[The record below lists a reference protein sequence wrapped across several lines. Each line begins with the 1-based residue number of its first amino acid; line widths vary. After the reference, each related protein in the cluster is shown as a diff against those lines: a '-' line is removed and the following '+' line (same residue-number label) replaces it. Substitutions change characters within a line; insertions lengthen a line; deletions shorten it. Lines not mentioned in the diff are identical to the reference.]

1 MKIKSIRKITDCR
14 RLNMFELKYLDVN
27 GHEKTW
33 QIASRNAR
41 PKCVS
46 KQFDLPDAVVIVPF
60 HVQRNKLVIIREF
73 RVPLGDYQ
81 YGFPAGLVDEG
92 ETVQP

>member
-1 MKIKSIRKITDCR
+1 
-14 RLNMFELKYLDVN
+14 MFELKYLDVN

-46 KQFDLPDAVVIVPF
+46 KQFDLPDAVIIVPF